1 MKLPWEHLKFWN
13 SGEWQVCDERLKDME
28 KAGLTYNPARKD
40 LFRALRTCPE
50 GMVQVCIIGQDPY
63 PQSAFA
69 TGIPFSI
76 PAGMGPNAF
85 PPTLNTI
92 FKEYT
97 SDLGYP
103 FPDTGDLSGW
113 ASQGVLLWN
122 AIPTCKSGQ
131 SLSHDWEEWS
141 WLTKEIV
148 ERLSEKGSVFA
159 FLGAVAK
166 RFLKYVDL
174 TRNEVI
180 LTSHPS
186 PRAGRF
192 SRTPFEGSRLF
203 STINDKLISQGLKPI
218 NWRLHAAPSKGDLPR
233 PDMDRGKILPNI
245 TGAILGGLKGNA
257 ASGTT
262 TST

>member
-13 SGEWQVCDERLKDME
+13 SGEWQVCDERLKEMA
-28 KAGLTYNPARKD
+28 KAGVWFNPERKD
-40 LFRALRTCPE
+40 LFRALHRCSLDDTR
-50 GMVQVCIIGQDPY
+50 VCIIGQDPY
-63 PQSAFA
+63 PQRVFA
-69 TGIPFSI
+69 TGMAFSI
-76 PAGMGPNAF
+76 PAQFGRDSF

-148 ERLSEKGSVFA
+148 EQLSEKGSVFA

-166 RFLKYVDL
+166 RFLQYVDL

-192 SRTPFEGSRLF
+192 SKTPFEGSRLF

-218 NWRLHAAPSKGDLPR
+218 NWRLHATTSKDGLPR
-233 PDMDRGKILPNI
+233 TSVDRGTLLPNI
-245 TGAILGGLKGNA
+245 TGAVLGGLKGNT